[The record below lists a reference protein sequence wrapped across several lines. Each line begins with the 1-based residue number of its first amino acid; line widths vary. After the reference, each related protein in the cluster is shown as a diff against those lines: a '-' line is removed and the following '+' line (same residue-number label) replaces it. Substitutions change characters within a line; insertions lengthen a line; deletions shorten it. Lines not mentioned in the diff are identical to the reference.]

1 MTIASLV
8 RFLLRSTEYQA
19 EEPDRSPETSAYD
32 GINCGGTIARIDQT
46 QQGEL
51 MSYIASKTSNTL
63 TTSIMGMTALFLSVA
78 VAQEVKAEAA
88 SCPSPIPLGLTT
100 ALTGN
105 TALLGTQA
113 RNGVEFAVDEINAA
127 GGVGGK
133 KLTLATEDTGASSTD
148 ALNAMNRILEGK
160 PVVVFG
166 SMISPHVF
174 AQTEVVTKSET
185 PFLVGA
191 TNAKVT
197 AQGSKW
203 LFRTHVHDGQLA
215 GLIPEYLVKSLGKTK
230 PGIVAVADDYG
241 LGASKGIQASLAK
254 LKVSPVAVTSYA
266 PSDKDMSA
274 QLLEIKDKD
283 ADSLILFGRPADV
296 TLVIKQMSDLGIKL
310 TTIGNASIVA
320 QTTLN
325 NLSAAEADGGYAIGG
340 MIPQTST
347 DAKVLDWSKR
357 VQEKY
362 KVPADNFTVSYYDT
376 VYMLKSI
383 IERVGCDKSAI
394 RDALAATKDWKGMLI
409 SYQADAPGDLA
420 HTLGI
425 YRNKGK
431 TPELIGPIKESGY

>member
-1 MTIASLV
+1 MSC
-8 RFLLRSTEYQA
+8 RF
-19 EEPDRSPETSAYD
+19 
-32 GINCGGTIARIDQT
+32 
-46 QQGEL
+46 
-51 MSYIASKTSNTL
+51 SKTS
-63 TTSIMGMTALFLSVA
+63 IIGATAICLSVA
-78 VAQEVKAEAA
+78 LIHESKADAA

-127 GGVGGK
+127 GGIGGK
-133 KLTLATEDTGASSTD
+133 KLALTTEDTGASSTD

-215 GLIPEYLVKSLGKTK
+215 DLIPEYLVKSLGKTR
-230 PGIVAVADDYG
+230 PGIMAVADDYG
-241 LGASKGIQASLAK
+241 LGASRGIQASLTK
-254 LKVSPVAVTSYA
+254 LKISPVAVTSYA

-296 TLVIKQMSDLGIKL
+296 TLVLKQMNDLGIKL

-340 MIPQTST
+340 MIPQTSS
-347 DAKVLDWSKR
+347 DPKILDWSKR
-357 VQEKY
+357 VQDKY

-376 VYMLKSI
+376 VYMLKTI
-383 IERVGCDKSAI
+383 IEKVGCDKPAI
-394 RDALAATKDWKGMLI
+394 RDALAATRDWKGMLI
-409 SYQADAPGDLA
+409 SYQADAQGDLA

-431 TPELIGPIKESGY
+431 TPQLTGPIKESGY

>member
-1 MTIASLV
+1 MT
-8 RFLLRSTEYQA
+8 Y
-19 EEPDRSPETSAYD
+19 
-32 GINCGGTIARIDQT
+32 
-46 QQGEL
+46 
-51 MSYIASKTSNTL
+51 MTL
-63 TTSIMGMTALFLSVA
+63 KNPILGVTAIFLSVA
-78 VAQEVKAEAA
+78 AAHDAKAEAA

-113 RNGVEFAVDEINAA
+113 RNGAEFAVDEINAG

-133 KLTLATEDTGASSTD
+133 KLALTTEDTGASSTD

-174 AQTEVVTKSET
+174 AQTEVVTTAET

-215 GLIPEYLVKSLGKTK
+215 DLIPEHLVKSLGKTK
-230 PGIVAVADDYG
+230 PGIMAVADDYG
-241 LGASKGIQASLAK
+241 LGASKGIQASLAR

-296 TLVIKQMSDLGIKL
+296 TLVMKQMSDLGIKL
-310 TTIGNASIVA
+310 TTIGNSSLVA
-320 QTTLN
+320 QTALN
-325 NLSAAEADGGYAIGG
+325 NLSAAEADGSYAIGG

-347 DAKVLDWSKR
+347 DPKILDWAKR
-357 VQEKY
+357 VQDKY

-376 VYMLKSI
+376 VYMLRAI
-383 IERVGCDKSAI
+383 IEKVGCDKSAI

-409 SYQADAPGDLA
+409 SYQTDALGDLA

-431 TPELIGPIKESGY
+431 TPEFIAPIKESGY

>member
-1 MTIASLV
+1 MFYKCL
-8 RFLLRSTEYQA
+8 
-19 EEPDRSPETSAYD
+19 
-32 GINCGGTIARIDQT
+32 
-46 QQGEL
+46 
-51 MSYIASKTSNTL
+51 KTS
-63 TTSIMGMTALFLSVA
+63 MVGMTAICMTMTASH
-78 VAQEVKAEAA
+78 ESKADAA
-88 SCPSPIPLGLTT
+88 ACPSPIPIGLTT

-105 TALLGTQA
+105 LALLGIQA
-113 RNGVEFAVDEINAA
+113 RNGAEFAVDEINAA
-127 GGVGGK
+127 GGIAGK
-133 KLTLATEDTGASSTD
+133 KVALTTEDTGASSTD
-148 ALNAMNRILEGK
+148 ALNVMNRIIEGK
-160 PVVVFG
+160 PLIILG

-174 AQTEVVTKSET
+174 AQTEVVTKSEI
-185 PFLVGA
+185 PFVVGA

-197 AQGSKW
+197 SQGSKW

-215 GLIPEYLVKSLGKTK
+215 DLIPEYLVKSLGKTK
-230 PGIVAVADDYG
+230 PGIMAVADDYG

-254 LKVSPVAVTSYA
+254 LNVSPVAVTSYA

-274 QLLEIKDKD
+274 QLLEIKDKG
-283 ADSLILFGRPADV
+283 ADSLVLFGRPADV

-310 TTIGNASIVA
+310 TTIGNTSIVA

-347 DAKVLDWSKR
+347 DPKIMDWAKR
-357 VQEKY
+357 VQDKY
-362 KVPADNFTVSYYDT
+362 KIPADNFTVSYYDT

-383 IERVGCDKSAI
+383 IEKAGCDKPAI

-409 SYQADAPGDLA
+409 SYQADEKGDLA

-431 TPELIGPIKESGY
+431 MPEQAGSIKESGY

>member
-1 MTIASLV
+1 M
-8 RFLLRSTEYQA
+8 
-19 EEPDRSPETSAYD
+19 
-32 GINCGGTIARIDQT
+32 
-46 QQGEL
+46 
-51 MSYIASKTSNTL
+51 
-63 TTSIMGMTALFLSVA
+63 TSIVMKNAIAGFAVMSLAAMTAGPSRA
-78 VAQEVKAEAA
+78 DAA

-113 RNGVEFAVDEINAA
+113 RSGVEFAVDEINAA
-127 GGVGGK
+127 GGIDGK
-133 KLTLATEDTGASSTD
+133 KLALTTEDTGASSTD

-160 PVVVFG
+160 PLVIFG

-215 GLIPEYLVKSLGKTK
+215 DLIPEYLVKSLGKSK
-230 PGIVAVADDYG
+230 PGIIAVADDYG

-254 LKVSPVAVTSYA
+254 LNVTPVAVTSYA

-274 QLLEIKDKD
+274 QLLEIKDKG
-283 ADSLILFGRPADV
+283 ADSVIVFGRPADV
-296 TLVIKQMSDLGIKL
+296 TLVLKQMADLGIKL
-310 TTIGNASIVA
+310 TTIGNSSLVA
-320 QTTLN
+320 QTALN
-325 NLSAAEADGGYAIGG
+325 NLTAAEADGAYAIGG
-340 MIPQTST
+340 MIPQTSI
-347 DAKVLDWSKR
+347 DAKILDWAKR
-357 VQEKY
+357 VQDKY

-383 IERVGCDKSAI
+383 IEKVGCNKSAI
-394 RDALAATKDWKGMLI
+394 RDAFAATKDWKGMLI

-425 YRNKGK
+425 YRNRGK
-431 TPELIGPIKESGY
+431 TPELVGPIKESGF

>member
-1 MTIASLV
+1 
-8 RFLLRSTEYQA
+8 
-19 EEPDRSPETSAYD
+19 
-32 GINCGGTIARIDQT
+32 
-46 QQGEL
+46 

-230 PGIVAVADDYG
+230 PGIMAVADDYG

-376 VYMLKSI
+376 VYILKSI

>member
-1 MTIASLV
+1 M
-8 RFLLRSTEYQA
+8 
-19 EEPDRSPETSAYD
+19 
-32 GINCGGTIARIDQT
+32 
-46 QQGEL
+46 
-51 MSYIASKTSNTL
+51 
-63 TTSIMGMTALFLSVA
+63 TSIVIKNAIAGFAAMSLA
-78 VAQEVKAEAA
+78 VISAGPSWADPA

-105 TALLGTQA
+105 LALLGTQA
-113 RNGVEFAVDEINAA
+113 RSGVEFAVDEINAA
-127 GGVGGK
+127 GGIDGK
-133 KLTLATEDTGASSTD
+133 KLALTTEDTGASSTD

-160 PVVVFG
+160 PLVIFG

-215 GLIPEYLVKSLGKTK
+215 DLIPDYLVKSLGKSK
-230 PGIVAVADDYG
+230 PGIIAVADDYG

-254 LKVSPVAVTSYA
+254 LNVTPVAVTSYA

-274 QLLEIKDKD
+274 QLLEIKDKG
-283 ADSLILFGRPADV
+283 ADSVIVFGRPADV
-296 TLVIKQMSDLGIKL
+296 TLVLKQMADLDIKL
-310 TTIGNASIVA
+310 TTIGNSSLVA
-320 QTTLN
+320 QTALN
-325 NLSAAEADGGYAIGG
+325 NLTAAEADGAYAIGG
-340 MIPQTST
+340 MIPQTSS
-347 DAKVLDWSKR
+347 DAKILDWTKR
-357 VQEKY
+357 VQDKY

-383 IERVGCDKSAI
+383 IEKVGCNKPAI
-394 RDALAATKDWKGMLI
+394 RDAFAATKDWKGMLI

-431 TPELIGPIKESGY
+431 TPELVGPIKESGF

>member
-1 MTIASLV
+1 
-8 RFLLRSTEYQA
+8 
-19 EEPDRSPETSAYD
+19 
-32 GINCGGTIARIDQT
+32 
-46 QQGEL
+46 
-51 MSYIASKTSNTL
+51 MSYISL
-63 TTSIMGMTALFLSVA
+63 RTSIIGATAICWSLAATHES
-78 VAQEVKAEAA
+78 KADAA

-105 TALLGTQA
+105 LALLGTQA
-113 RNGVEFAVDEINAA
+113 RNGVEFAVDEINA
-127 GGVGGK
+127 GGGIGGK
-133 KLTLATEDTGASSTD
+133 KLALTTEDTGASSTD
-148 ALNAMNRILEGK
+148 ALNTMNRIIDDK
-160 PVVVFG
+160 PLVIFG

-215 GLIPEYLVKSLGKTK
+215 DLIPEYLVKSLGKTK
-230 PGIVAVADDYG
+230 PGIMAVADDYG
-241 LGASKGIQASLAK
+241 LGASRGIQASLAK

-283 ADSLILFGRPADV
+283 ADSLIVFGRPADV
-296 TLVIKQMSDLGIKL
+296 TLVIKQMNDLGIKL

-325 NLSAAEADGGYAIGG
+325 NLSAAEADGTYAIGG

-347 DAKVLDWSKR
+347 DAKILDWSKR
-357 VQEKY
+357 VQDKY

-383 IERVGCDKSAI
+383 IEKVGCNKPAI

-409 SYQADAPGDLA
+409 SYQADAQGDLA

-431 TPELIGPIKESGY
+431 TPELAGPIKESGY

>member
-1 MTIASLV
+1 MKNAIAGFAVMSL
-8 RFLLRSTEYQA
+8 A
-19 EEPDRSPETSAYD
+19 A
-32 GINCGGTIARIDQT
+32 
-46 QQGEL
+46 
-51 MSYIASKTSNTL
+51 
-63 TTSIMGMTALFLSVA
+63 MTAGPSRA
-78 VAQEVKAEAA
+78 DAA

-105 TALLGTQA
+105 VALLGTQA
-113 RNGVEFAVDEINAA
+113 RSGVEFAVDEINAA
-127 GGVGGK
+127 GGIDGK
-133 KLTLATEDTGASSTD
+133 KLALTTEDTGASSTD

-160 PVVVFG
+160 PLVIFG

-215 GLIPEYLVKSLGKTK
+215 DLIPEYLVKSLGKSK
-230 PGIVAVADDYG
+230 PGIIAVADDYG

-254 LKVSPVAVTSYA
+254 LNVTPVAVTSYA

-274 QLLEIKDKD
+274 QLLEIKDKG
-283 ADSLILFGRPADV
+283 ADSVIVFGRPADV
-296 TLVIKQMSDLGIKL
+296 TLVLKQMADLGIKL
-310 TTIGNASIVA
+310 TTIGNSSLVA
-320 QTTLN
+320 QTALN
-325 NLSAAEADGGYAIGG
+325 NLTAAEADGAYAIGG
-340 MIPQTST
+340 MIPQTSS
-347 DAKVLDWSKR
+347 DAKILDWAKR
-357 VQEKY
+357 VQDKY

-383 IERVGCDKSAI
+383 IEKVGCNKPAI
-394 RDALAATKDWKGMLI
+394 RDAFAATKDWKGMLI

-431 TPELIGPIKESGY
+431 TPELVGPIKESGF

>member
-1 MTIASLV
+1 MALA
-8 RFLLRSTEYQA
+8 F
-19 EEPDRSPETSAYD
+19 
-32 GINCGGTIARIDQT
+32 
-46 QQGEL
+46 
-51 MSYIASKTSNTL
+51 SKTFVV
-63 TTSIMGMTALFLSVA
+63 TAVCLCVGCADEL
-78 VAQEVKAEAA
+78 KADAA

-105 TALLGTQA
+105 LALLGTQA
-113 RNGVEFAVDEINAA
+113 RNGAEFAVEEINAA
-127 GGVGGK
+127 GGIEGK
-133 KLTLATEDTGASSTD
+133 KLALTTEDTGASSTD

-160 PVVVFG
+160 PLVIFG

-174 AQTEVVTKSET
+174 AQTEVVNKSET

-215 GLIPEYLVKSLGKTK
+215 DLIPEYLVHSLGKTK
-230 PGIVAVADDYG
+230 PGIIAVADDYG

-254 LKVSPVAVTSYA
+254 LKVTPVAVTSYA

-274 QLLEIKDKD
+274 QLLEIKDKG
-283 ADSLILFGRPADV
+283 ADSLIVFGRPADV
-296 TLVIKQMSDLGIKL
+296 TLVVKQMSDLGIKM
-310 TTIGNASIVA
+310 TTIGNASLVA

-325 NLSAAEADGGYAIGG
+325 NLSAAEADGAYAIGG

-347 DAKVLDWSKR
+347 DPKILDWAKR
-357 VQEKY
+357 VQAKY
-362 KVPADNFTVSYYDT
+362 NVPADNFTVSYYDT
-376 VYMLKSI
+376 VYLLKSI
-383 IERVGCDKSAI
+383 IEKVGCSKPAI
-394 RDALAATKDWKGMLI
+394 RDALATTKDWKGMLI
-409 SYQADAPGDLA
+409 SYQADAQGDLA

-431 TPELIGPIKESGY
+431 TPELAGPIRESGF

>member
-1 MTIASLV
+1 
-8 RFLLRSTEYQA
+8 
-19 EEPDRSPETSAYD
+19 
-32 GINCGGTIARIDQT
+32 
-46 QQGEL
+46 
-51 MSYIASKTSNTL
+51 MSYISL
-63 TTSIMGMTALFLSVA
+63 RTSIIGATAICLSLA
-78 VAQEVKAEAA
+78 FTHQSKADAA

-105 TALLGTQA
+105 LVLLGTQA
-113 RNGVEFAVDEINAA
+113 RNGVEFAVDEINA
-127 GGVGGK
+127 GGGIGGK
-133 KLTLATEDTGASSTD
+133 NLALTTEDTGASSTD

-160 PVVVFG
+160 PLVIFG

-215 GLIPEYLVKSLGKTK
+215 ELIPEYLVKSLGKTK
-230 PGIVAVADDYG
+230 PGIMAVADDYG

-254 LKVSPVAVTSYA
+254 LKVSPAAITSYA

-296 TLVIKQMSDLGIKL
+296 TLVIKQMDDLGINL
-310 TTIGNASIVA
+310 TTIGNSSIVA

-325 NLSAAEADGGYAIGG
+325 NLSAAEADGSYAIGG

-347 DAKVLDWSKR
+347 DPKILDWSKR

-362 KVPADNFTVSYYDT
+362 RVPADNFTVSYYDT

-383 IERVGCDKSAI
+383 IEKVGCDKPAI

-409 SYQADAPGDLA
+409 SYQADAQGDLA

-431 TPELIGPIKESGY
+431 TPELAGPIKESGY

>member
-1 MTIASLV
+1 LHDTTGDVMSYLGLKRIAVKNSIMGATAILLSMTIAH
-8 RFLLRSTEYQA
+8 EAAA
-19 EEPDRSPETSAYD
+19 EP
-32 GINCGGTIARIDQT
+32 
-46 QQGEL
+46 
-51 MSYIASKTSNTL
+51 
-63 TTSIMGMTALFLSVA
+63 
-78 VAQEVKAEAA
+78 A

-127 GGVGGK
+127 GGIGGK
-133 KLTLATEDTGASSTD
+133 KLALTTEDTGASSTD
-148 ALNAMNRILEGK
+148 ALNVMNRILEGK

-174 AQTEVVTKSET
+174 AQTEVVSKSET

-191 TNAKVT
+191 TNGKVT

-215 GLIPEYLVKSLGKTK
+215 DLIPEYLVKSLGKTK
-230 PGIVAVADDYG
+230 PGIMAVADDYG
-241 LGASKGIQASLAK
+241 LGASKGIQATLAK
-254 LKVSPVAVTSYA
+254 LKVAPIAVTSYA

-274 QLLEIKDKD
+274 QLLEIKDKG

-296 TLVIKQMSDLGIKL
+296 TLVLKQMNDLGIKL
-310 TTIGNASIVA
+310 PTIGNASIVA

-340 MIPQTST
+340 MIPQTSS
-347 DAKVLDWSKR
+347 DPKILDWAKR
-357 VQEKY
+357 VQDKY

-383 IERVGCDKSAI
+383 IEKVGCDKPAI

-409 SYQADAPGDLA
+409 SYQADAVGDLA

-431 TPELIGPIKESGY
+431 TPELTGPIKESGY

>member
-1 MTIASLV
+1 MLFRVSKMNFLKSTSVASV
-8 RFLLRSTEYQA
+8 FLA
-19 EEPDRSPETSAYD
+19 
-32 GINCGGTIARIDQT
+32 
-46 QQGEL
+46 
-51 MSYIASKTSNTL
+51 L
-63 TTSIMGMTALFLSVA
+63 TTLQSVA
-78 VAQEVKAEAA
+78 APAA
-88 SCPSPIPLGLTT
+88 CPSPIPLGLTT

-105 TALLGTQA
+105 LALLGTQA
-113 RNGVEFAVDEINAA
+113 RNGVEFAVDEINKN
-127 GGVGGK
+127 GGIDGK
-133 KLTLATEDTGASSTD
+133 QLKLTTEDTGASSTD

-160 PVVVFG
+160 PLVIFG

-174 AQTEVVTKSET
+174 AQTEGVGKSET

-215 GLIPEYLVKSLGKTK
+215 DLIPQYLVTSLGKKK
-230 PGIVAVADDYG
+230 PGIMAVADDYG
-241 LGASKGIQASLAK
+241 LGASKGIQAALAK
-254 LKVSPVAVTSYA
+254 LNVTPVAVTSYA

-274 QLLEIKDKD
+274 QLLEIKDKG

-296 TLVIKQMSDLGIKL
+296 ALVMKQMSELGIQL
-310 TTIGNASIVA
+310 TTIGNASVVA

-347 DAKVLDWSKR
+347 DPKIIDWAKR
-357 VQEKY
+357 VQDKY
-362 KVPADNFTVSYYDT
+362 KVPADNFTVAYYDT
-376 VYMLKSI
+376 VYLMKSI
-383 IERVGCDKSAI
+383 IEKVGCDKAAI
-394 RDALAATKDWKGMLI
+394 RDAFAATKDWQGMFI
-409 SYQADAPGDLA
+409 TYTADAPGDLA

-431 TPELIGPIKESGY
+431 TPELVGPIKEAGY

>member
-1 MTIASLV
+1 MAGLSNNRDKPAIVMAARELHNP
-8 RFLLRSTEYQA
+8 TE
-19 EEPDRSPETSAYD
+19 DV
-32 GINCGGTIARIDQT
+32 
-46 QQGEL
+46 
-51 MSYIASKTSNTL
+51 MSYILKV
-63 TTSIMGMTALFLSVA
+63 SIIGATAICVSLACTHES
-78 VAQEVKAEAA
+78 KAEVA

-100 ALTGN
+100 ALTAN
-105 TALLGTQA
+105 LPLLGPQA
-113 RNGVEFAVDEINAA
+113 PNGVEFAVDEINA
-127 GGVGGK
+127 GGGIAGK
-133 KLTLATEDTGASSTD
+133 KIVLSTEDTGASSTD
-148 ALNAMNRILEGK
+148 ALNAMNRIIEGK
-160 PVVVFG
+160 PLIIFG
-166 SMISPHVF
+166 SMISPHIF
-174 AQTEVVTKSET
+174 AQTEGVTKSET

-215 GLIPEYLVKSLGKTK
+215 DLIPEYLVKTLGKTK
-230 PGIVAVADDYG
+230 PGIMAVADDYG
-241 LGASKGIQASLAK
+241 LGASKGIQAALAK
-254 LKVSPVAVTSYA
+254 LKVSPAAVASYA

-274 QLLEIKDKD
+274 QLLEIKDKG

-296 TLVIKQMSDLGIKL
+296 TLVIKQMNDLGIKL

-347 DAKVLDWSKR
+347 DAKILDWSKR
-357 VQEKY
+357 VQDKY

-383 IERVGCDKSAI
+383 IEKVGCAKPAI
-394 RDALAATKDWKGMLI
+394 RDALAATTDWQGMLI
-409 SYQADAPGDLA
+409 SYQADAQGDLA

-431 TPELIGPIKESGY
+431 TPELAGPIKESGY

>member
-1 MTIASLV
+1 MTSISMKNTIAGVAAMSL
-8 RFLLRSTEYQA
+8 A
-19 EEPDRSPETSAYD
+19 
-32 GINCGGTIARIDQT
+32 TIAA
-46 QQGEL
+46 G
-51 MSYIASKTSNTL
+51 ASWADT
-63 TTSIMGMTALFLSVA
+63 
-78 VAQEVKAEAA
+78 A

-113 RNGVEFAVDEINAA
+113 RSGVEFAVDEINAA
-127 GGVGGK
+127 GGIDGK
-133 KLTLATEDTGASSTD
+133 KLALTTEDTGASSTD
-148 ALNAMNRILEGK
+148 SLNAMNRILEGK
-160 PVVVFG
+160 PLVIFG

-215 GLIPEYLVKSLGKTK
+215 DLIPEYLVKSLGKSK
-230 PGIVAVADDYG
+230 PGIIAVADDYG
-241 LGASKGIQASLAK
+241 LGASRGIQASLAK
-254 LKVSPVAVTSYA
+254 LNVAPVAVTSYA

-274 QLLEIKDKD
+274 QLLEIKDKG
-283 ADSLILFGRPADV
+283 ADSVIVFGRPADV
-296 TLVIKQMSDLGIKL
+296 TLVMKQMADLGIKL
-310 TTIGNASIVA
+310 TTIGNSSLVA
-320 QTTLN
+320 QTALN
-325 NLSAAEADGGYAIGG
+325 NLTAAEADGAYAIGG
-340 MIPQTST
+340 MIPQTSS
-347 DAKVLDWSKR
+347 DAKILDWAKR
-357 VQEKY
+357 VQDKY

-383 IERVGCDKSAI
+383 IEKVGCNKSAI
-394 RDALAATKDWKGMLI
+394 RDAFAATKDWKGMLI

-431 TPELIGPIKESGY
+431 TPELVGPIKESGF